1 MNTIKRIAVLTSGGD
16 APGMNAA
23 IRAVV
28 RRGLSEGLEVI
39 GIRDGFLGL
48 HQERFINLTHQDV
61 EDIINKGGTILGTAR
76 FVAFEEASVREEAV
90 ANLKNH
96 NIDALIIIGGNGSFT
111 GAQRLSEIGIPCIGI
126 PATIDNDVKGTDFSI
141 GFDTALNTVVECM
154 DKLRDTCNSHKRV
167 NIVEIMGRHCGDLAA
182 YSGIAS
188 GADFI
193 VIPEKDFDKKEIY
206 DQVISSF
213 NQGKRHGLIAL
224 AENITNAESLAHD
237 IETNTSIECRTTILG
252 HIQRGGSPSG
262 MDRILASRLGNY
274 AIELLISNVQGVCV
288 GIENNVLV
296 NHPLTIE
303 NDDTYLRT
311 KDLSIF
317 TLPSKLA

>member
-111 GAQRLSEIGIPCIGI
+111 GALRLSEIGIPCIGI

-154 DKLRDTCNSHKRV
+154 DKLREEYRQKENSNTLNTGQKQEGQEILKILRQYQ
-167 NIVEIMGRHCGDLAA
+167 VECAR
-182 YSGIAS
+182 
-188 GADFI
+188 
-193 VIPEKDFDKKEIY
+193 EKDKEAQFQIVRKLFNE
-206 DQVISSF
+206 QVLKHDEQMQMSRRSSKNAF
-213 NQGKRHGLIAL
+213 AFIR
-224 AENITNAESLAHD
+224 TNW
-237 IETNTSIECRTTILG
+237 
-252 HIQRGGSPSG
+252 G
-262 MDRILASRLGNY
+262 MGQEMYLFMT
-274 AIELLISNVQGVCV
+274 EL
-288 GIENNVLV
+288 IEN
-296 NHPLTIE
+296 E
-303 NDDTYLRT
+303 
-311 KDLSIF
+311 IF
-317 TLPSKLA
+317 KEFLEIWGQ